1 MNIFD
6 IIVFIVVFIGF
17 VLGYKDGFIRK
28 LIGLIGFALAIFL
41 AIKFAFN
48 FGITVEAITG
58 IEIYLSEI
66 IAGLL
71 IFLGVIFIFSLLK
84 RFIHPFDKVN
94 NFVNQ
99 FVGGFVGSIQLLFF
113 LSGVLIILNVFNT
126 PSKES
131 KENSLFYYKVY
142 NIIPVTI
149 DYLRRYQAK
158 PKEIIKEYIRDKDTL
173 Q

>member
-1 MNIFD
+1 M
-6 IIVFIVVFIGF
+6 
-17 VLGYKDGFIRK
+17 R
-28 LIGLIGFALAIFL
+28 
-41 AIKFAFN
+41 
-48 FGITVEAITG
+48 VERRYG
-58 IEIYLSEI
+58 
-66 IAGLL
+66 
-71 IFLGVIFIFSLLK
+71 K
-84 RFIHPFDKVN
+84 
-94 NFVNQ
+94 
-99 FVGGFVGSIQLLFF
+99 GGFVGSIQLLFF